1 MTKQSNP
8 RNRAD
13 IPQRDLDDGCVL
25 QVPKQPQVFTFNITA
40 VLVRELS
47 DGGIQHLTELIE
59 RCPCFLLM
67 SGDIHKSVKVL
78 NTIQ

>member
-8 RNRAD
+8 RYRED

-25 QVPKQPQVFTFNITA
+25 QVPEQPQVFTLNITA
-40 VLVRELS
+40 ALVWELS
-47 DGGIQHLTELIE
+47 EGGIQHLTELIE
-59 RCPCFLLM
+59 RCPCFLFM
-67 SGDIHKSVKVL
+67 SGDIYKSVKVL